1 MPPAS
6 EEFAIALCG
15 PQDREEQA
23 RLFNAC
29 FKKQLAAPALTWRY
43 DRNPHGKAVSLV
55 ARPQGGEGVCGYAC
69 SPRLALVRG
78 DEATLAPI
86 GQTGDVMT
94 HPDWRKRGIFS
105 DLDRRCMQETAR
117 LGWPLVFGLP
127 NRRSAH
133 IFLGLGWEQVGTIR
147 PWTFVL
153 RVTPRAREHRRAD
166 GRLKAWT
173 LGLARGAGRR
183 ARQGLREASGG
194 QFGVRRI
201 ARFDEAVTAI
211 SRRVE
216 PHFELMVRRDADYL
230 NWRFVENTAGLHTP
244 LGVFAANGE
253 LAAYV
258 VVQAPREGLGIGY
271 LVDVLAAD
279 EAALAQALEAGL
291 AQLEAA
297 GAELVQSTAV
307 DGSWWQARL
316 VEAGFQSPR
325 AENHLLVILHTNR
338 PEHPLARAA
347 RDASRWYLTD
357 GDRDDETMG

>member
-1 MPPAS
+1 
-6 EEFAIALCG
+6 
-15 PQDREEQA
+15 
-23 RLFNAC
+23 
-29 FKKQLAAPALTWRY
+29 
-43 DRNPHGKAVSLV
+43 
-55 ARPQGGEGVCGYAC
+55 
-69 SPRLALVRG
+69 
-78 DEATLAPI
+78 
-86 GQTGDVMT
+86 
-94 HPDWRKRGIFS
+94 
-105 DLDRRCMQETAR
+105 
-117 LGWPLVFGLP
+117 
-127 NRRSAH
+127 
-133 IFLGLGWEQVGTIR
+133 
-147 PWTFVL
+147 
-153 RVTPRAREHRRAD
+153 
-166 GRLKAWT
+166 
-173 LGLARGAGRR
+173 
-183 ARQGLREASGG
+183 
-194 QFGVRRI
+194 
-201 ARFDEAVTAI
+201 
-211 SRRVE
+211 
-216 PHFELMVRRDADYL
+216 
-230 NWRFVENTAGLHTP
+230 